1 MELAGIKGLKG
12 GLCESHT
19 GCAQA
24 DFGACVTLECRVSA
38 GATGKSQVR
47 SDGETGRFTEVI
59 VQAGKA

>member
-1 MELAGIKGLKG
+1 MELAGIKGG
-12 GLCESHT
+12 
-19 GCAQA
+19 
-24 DFGACVTLECRVSA
+24 A